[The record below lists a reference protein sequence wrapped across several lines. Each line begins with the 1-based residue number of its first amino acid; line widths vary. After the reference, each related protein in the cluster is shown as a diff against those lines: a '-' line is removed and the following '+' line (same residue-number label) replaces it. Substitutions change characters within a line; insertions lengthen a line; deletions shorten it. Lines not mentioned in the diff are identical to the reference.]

1 MRLKKFKSFEPKV
14 RKDILIKQKDKFL
27 PLIKRSSLEPEELS
41 KVHQRDKWTSM
52 SFIEKGYPSEEYLET
67 ILQLLK
73 DNGVDT
79 SSIDEYE
86 VNVET
91 TTNEEVGEKSV
102 IIMKYLES
110 FKNFPQKLRKAWNDD
125 TPSEFT
131 LPNYLDEVEESKRK
145 KKEFDKEAQKM
156 EDEEDEESEEV

>member
-1 MRLKKFKSFEPKV
+1 MRLKKFETKV
-14 RKDILIKQKDKFL
+14 EKDILIKQKWKFS
-27 PLIKRSSLEPEELS
+27 PLIKRSSLGPEELS
-41 KVHQRDKWTSM
+41 KLNQSDKWVAM
-52 SFIEKGYPSEEYLET
+52 NFIDDRYPSEEYLET

-79 SSIDEYE
+79 SSIDEGE

-91 TTNEEVGEKSV
+91 TTNEEFGKKSV

-110 FKNFPQKLRKAWNDD
+110 FKNFPEKLRDAWSNN

-131 LPNYLDEVEESKRK
+131 LPNYLDEVEENKRK
-145 KKEFDKEAQKM
+145 KKEFDKEIQKM